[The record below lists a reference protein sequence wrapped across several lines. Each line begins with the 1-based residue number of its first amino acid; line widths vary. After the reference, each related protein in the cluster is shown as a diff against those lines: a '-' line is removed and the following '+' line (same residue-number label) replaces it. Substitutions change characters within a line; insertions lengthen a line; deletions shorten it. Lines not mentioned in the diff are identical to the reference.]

1 MSLVCLVYVSLATH
15 PMTHDELRSLLQE
28 IRKKNQIKNIT
39 GMLLHRDSFFLQ
51 AIEGEDTEVEILFE
65 KIKHDPRHHSILKV
79 YKNPITERTFSDW
92 SMGFNLI
99 DDADPEGLDGY
110 SDFLSRPNTEYFLKS
125 PSRAKILLESFK
137 ERVYF

>member
-1 MSLVCLVYVSLATH
+1 MARRDNSSYQDWSLCDALSPKGAFAQF
-15 PMTHDELRSLLQE
+15 PSAR
-28 IRKKNQIKNIT
+28 
-39 GMLLHRDSFFLQ
+39 GSFFLQ

-92 SMGFNLI
+92 TMGFNLI